1 MLKYKNMRIMALLIA
16 LIIGG
21 LNKLNAKNIYDFQV
35 ETING
40 KEQKLQA
47 YQGKVVLIVNTA
59 SKCGFTKQ
67 YAGLQKIYE
76 NYEKEGLV
84 ILGFPANNFMSQE
97 PGSNE
102 EIASFCQ
109 LNYGVSFPMFAKISV
124 RGKNIHP
131 LFKFLTDKDTNPKFG
146 GKISWNFN
154 KFLISRDGQIIDRF
168 SSQTTP
174 EDPKLIAAIEKALQ

>member
-1 MLKYKNMRIMALLIA
+1 MLLLLAGLTQGGFNMLE
-16 LIIGG
+16 
-21 LNKLNAKNIYDFQV
+21 AKSVYDFQV

-40 KEQKLQA
+40 KQQKLEA
-47 YQGKVVLIVNTA
+47 YKGKVILIVNTA

-67 YAGLQKIYE
+67 YAGLQKLYE
-76 NYEKEGLV
+76 TYEKDGLV
-84 ILGFPANNFMSQE
+84 ILGFPANNFMHQE

-109 LNYGVSFPMFAKISV
+109 INYGVSFPMFAKISV

-131 LFKFLTDKDTNPKFG
+131 LYKYLTDKNSNPQFG

-154 KFLISRDGQIIDRF
+154 KFLISRDGRIIDRF
-168 SSQTTP
+168 SSQTAP
-174 EDPKLIAAIEKALQ
+174 EDPKLIAAVEKALK